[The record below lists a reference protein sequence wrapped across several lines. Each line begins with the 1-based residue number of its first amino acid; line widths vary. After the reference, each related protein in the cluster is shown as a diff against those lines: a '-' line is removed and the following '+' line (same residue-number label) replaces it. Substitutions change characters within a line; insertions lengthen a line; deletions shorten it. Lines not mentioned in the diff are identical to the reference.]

1 MAKTTNRL
9 ISLDIFRGLT
19 IAFMIIVNTPGSW
32 NYVYPPL
39 RHASWNGCTPTDLVF
54 PFFLFIVGVSM
65 WYSFKK
71 YGHEINGGSLLRIF
85 RRTLTIF
92 AVGIFLAI
100 FPYFN
105 RDYSTLRIM
114 GVLQRI
120 AIAYCLGAILCLTV
134 RRDYLWILIAVLLL
148 LYWALLAFFGGAEP
162 YSLEGNFVQKV
173 DAAILGAD
181 HLYKG
186 YGQPFDPE
194 GLLSTLPAAGTV
206 IIGYFTGEILGTETP
221 SGKTV
226 LKLLLFGAASAG
238 LGLLWGIFFPINKP
252 LWTSSYVLYTAGWAM
267 GVLALIYFIADVLK
281 FQKWGVFFRV
291 FGMNALFSF
300 VLAGIWTRL
309 MLFIKFG
316 ADGEKITLYNWFYE
330 KICVPVAGNMNGS
343 LMFALVQMMLIWLV
357 ALILYR
363 KKVYIRL

>member
-1 MAKTTNRL
+1 MAKGSNRL
-9 ISLDIFRGLT
+9 VSLDIFRGLT

-39 RHASWNGCTPTDLVF
+39 SHAKWHGCTPTDLVF

-71 YGHEINGGSLLRIF
+71 YGHEINTGSLLRIL
-85 RRTLTIF
+85 RRTLAIF

-120 AIAYCLGAILCLTV
+120 AVAYGIGAVICLAV
-134 RRDYLWILIAVLLL
+134 RREYLWIVTAILLV
-148 LYWALLAFFGGAEP
+148 LYWALLALFGGPEP
-162 YSLEGNFVQKV
+162 YSLEGNLVQKV
-173 DAAILGAD
+173 DAAILGTN

-186 YGQPFDPE
+186 YGVPFDPE
-194 GLLSTLPAAGTV
+194 GLLSTLPAIGTV
-206 IIGYFTGEILGTETP
+206 LIGYFIGEILGKETP
-221 SGKTV
+221 SGRTV
-226 LKLLLFGAASAG
+226 LKLLLFGVASAG
-238 LGLLWGIFFPINKP
+238 LGLLWGLVFPVNKP
-252 LWTSSYVLYTAGWAM
+252 IWTSSYVLYTAGWAM
-267 GVLALIYFIADVLK
+267 AVLAVIYYLADVLR
-281 FQKWGVFFRV
+281 FQKWGLFFMV

-309 MLFIKFG
+309 MYFIKIQ
-316 ADGEKITLYNWFYE
+316 ENTSLYSWFYE

-343 LMFALVQMMLIWLV
+343 LMFALVQMLFIWLI

-363 KKVYIRL
+363 KKILIRL